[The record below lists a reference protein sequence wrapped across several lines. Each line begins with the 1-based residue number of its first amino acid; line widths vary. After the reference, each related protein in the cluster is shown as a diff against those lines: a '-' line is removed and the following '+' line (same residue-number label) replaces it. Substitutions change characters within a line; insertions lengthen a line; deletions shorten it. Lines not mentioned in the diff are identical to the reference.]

1 MGVLIAIGNLK
12 GGVGKSTL
20 AVNLASAFAATG
32 WSTVL
37 VDTDPQQTATR
48 WSAHR
53 LLPCRVA
60 TQPIRDLADAGAWA
74 ARAQQ
79 LRLEAEVVVVD
90 LPSVAAPALGAACL
104 MASAILIPS
113 GATQTDATTLQR
125 TIHYVR
131 SARRERIDRGP
142 LAWIVPTRI
151 VRPGLFHR
159 RLELGPLPEL
169 GEPLTPPLT
178 IDPAWDAA
186 FASGRWIG
194 DAAPNSRAHKELM
207 AIFRVVVDGLKARG
221 LLREPAPRPT
231 AQPPPSP
238 AELYLE
244 RSGRRRTFG
253 IAGLG
258 RVATVD

>member
-1 MGVLIAIGNLK
+1 MGVLLAIGNLK

-20 AVNLASAFAATG
+20 AVNLASAFAAAG

-37 VDTDPQQTATR
+37 IDTDPQQTATR

-79 LRLEAEVVVVD
+79 LRQEAEVVVVD

-104 MASAILIPS
+104 MASALLIPS
-113 GATQTDATTLQR
+113 GASQTDATTLQR
-125 TIHYVR
+125 TLHYLR
-131 SARRERIDRGP
+131 SARRERADKGP

-151 VRPGLFHR
+151 PRPGLFHR

-169 GEPLTPPLT
+169 GEPLTPPIT
-178 IDPAWDAA
+178 IDAAWDAA

-194 DAAPNSRAHKELM
+194 DAAPDSRAHKELL
-207 AIFRVVVDGLKARG
+207 AIFRAVVDGLKARG
-221 LLREPAPRPT
+221 LLSEPAPR
-231 AQPPPSP
+231 ASAREPPSP
-238 AELYLE
+238 AELYLQ
-244 RSGRRRTFG
+244 RTGRRRN
-253 IAGLG
+253 LG
-258 RVATVD
+258 PAPLHRVAPAE